1 MASTLSP
8 HDASILSSL
17 FTNEPPQIS
26 IPKPTP
32 SLPPTLLAIRKREAS
47 AIAPLNV
54 EKPSEEVIQKAIS
67 ELSSL
72 IAEHDDYASAYNNRA
87 QARRLVMGDCMTIDG
102 ASKSWE
108 DLWICVKLCSAQP
121 EDQVDEK
128 LLGAAYTQMGVLLL
142 ATAKTIK
149 AYPAFST
156 QLPEELKSLSAEE
169 LEHEAENKFK
179 KGAKCGDEAA
189 KMMVVHL
196 NPMRKL
202 CGQMVREALRRDMEE
217 SGVFKDRPEGVVRDD

>member
-1 MASTLSP
+1 MAATLTP
-8 HDASILSSL
+8 RDTAILSSL

-32 SLPPTLLAIRKREAS
+32 SIPAPLLAIRKREAA

-54 EKPSEEVIQKAIS
+54 EKPSEEVVNKAVS

-72 IAEHDDYASAYNNRA
+72 IEEHDDFASAYNNRA
-87 QARRLVMGDCMTIDG
+87 QARRLVKGDDLTAEG
-102 ASKSWE
+102 AAESWT
-108 DLWICVKLCSAQP
+108 DLRRCVALCRAQP
-121 EDQVDEK
+121 EAEQDEK

-142 ATAKTIK
+142 ATAKSVK
-149 AYPAFST
+149 AGADAAH
-156 QLPEELKSLSAEE
+156 LPEELRTLSAEE

-179 KGAKCGDEAA
+179 EGAKCGDEAA

-217 SGVFKDRPEGVVRDD
+217 SGVFRDRPEGVVRD